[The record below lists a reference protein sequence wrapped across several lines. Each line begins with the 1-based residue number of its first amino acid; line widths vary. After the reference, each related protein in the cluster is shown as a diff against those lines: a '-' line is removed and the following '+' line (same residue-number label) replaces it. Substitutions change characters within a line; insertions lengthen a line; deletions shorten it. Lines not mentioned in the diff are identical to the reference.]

1 MVRRL
6 RCQVRHLGFQNR
18 IEGKHIGVVTPNM
31 MVHRSTH
38 GLVQDVLMEGLLGD
52 HHPERKQIVFDSVL
66 RVSSFFRLKGK
77 IGLLKQGAV
86 IGAQSEEAVLD

>member
-1 MVRRL
+1 MSRL
-6 RCQVRHLGFQNR
+6 GIQNR

-38 GLVQDVLMEGLLGD
+38 GLVQDVLMEGVLGD
-52 HHPERKQIVFDSVL
+52 HHPERKQIVFDGVL
-66 RVSSFFRLKGK
+66 DVSSFFRLKRK

-86 IGAQSEEAVLD
+86 IDAQSEQAVLD